1 MKDLPEIGDLRICV
15 VGLGYVG
22 LPTAIAFHDAGL
34 SVIGVDVSERVIK
47 ELKDGIVPL
56 VDSSSDLS
64 VPVGSPDWDVT
75 MDFAYAVNNSDVILI
90 TVPTPVNEDKS
101 PDLSYVLAASTGIIE
116 NIDRGKKTIVVLES
130 TVFLELREI

>member
-1 MKDLPEIGDLRICV
+1 M

-47 ELKDGIVPL
+47 ELKDGAPL

-75 MDFAYAVNNSDVILI
+75 MDLLMLLIILM
-90 TVPTPVNEDKS
+90 S
-101 PDLSYVLAASTGIIE
+101 
-116 NIDRGKKTIVVLES
+116 
-130 TVFLELREI
+130 FLLLYRLQ